1 MIVKPIYNFKAH
13 LSQFLI
19 GKVELARNPQTGGT
33 VAVPAKR
40 SQFLIGKV
48 GLTRVFQQMLF

>member
-19 GKVELARNPQTGGT
+19 GKVELQKLLKQACLSKPSEGK
-33 VAVPAKR
+33 VSAKDPR

-48 GLTRVFQQMLF
+48 